1 MTGPEQSAVQGQFRR
16 MDEQGIALAIAIF
29 ALAVIGALV
38 AANFFVGRL
47 EQQSGQ
53 YSLFARQAAEGAE
66 TGLVEAVAL
75 VPASSLVALPLGGAP
90 LDLGIITLSPGVR
103 VERQVSRLTGT
114 LFFIRV
120 RGTRQDAAGSP
131 LAARALGALVRLV
144 SDARGGPPRVAPLT
158 RRGWVQLY

>member
-1 MTGPEQSAVQGQFRR
+1 MIGAERSAVRGRPRR
-16 MDEQGIALAIAIF
+16 TDERGIALAIAIF
-29 ALAVIGALV
+29 ALVVIGALV

-66 TGLVEAVAL
+66 TGLLEAIAL
-75 VPASSLVALPLGGAP
+75 LPASTLVAMPAGGAP
-90 LDLGIITLSPGVR
+90 VDLGVSTLSPSVR
-103 VERQVSRLTGT
+103 VERQVSRLTGS
-114 LFFIRV
+114 LFFVRV

-131 LAARALGALVRLV
+131 LAARALGELVRLV
-144 SDARGGPPRVAPLT
+144 SDTLGGPPRVVPLA

>member
-1 MTGPEQSAVQGQFRR
+1 
-16 MDEQGIALAIAIF
+16 
-29 ALAVIGALV
+29 V

-66 TGLVEAVAL
+66 TGLLEAVVL
-75 VPASSLVALPLGGAP
+75 LPASTLVAMPANGAP
-90 LDLGIITLSPGVR
+90 LDLGASTLSPSVR

-114 LFFIRV
+114 LFFVRV

-144 SDARGGPPRVAPLT
+144 SDTLGGPPRVVPLAQ
-158 RRGWVQLY
+158 RGWVQLY